1 MYFLLNDNIKKLRV
15 SRGLNQV
22 EFAKI
27 IGVTKQCVSN
37 WENDNVM
44 PSVEM
49 LVKVADYFGVTT
61 DYILGRAEK
70 TTIDASGLTDVQ
82 ISHISLIVEDMVKLN
97 LN

>member
-1 MYFLLNDNIKKLRV
+1 MFFSLNDNIKKMRV
-15 SRGLNQV
+15 LRGLSQV

-49 LVKVADYFGVTT
+49 LVKLADYFGVTT
-61 DYILGRAEK
+61 DYILGRSEK
-70 TTIDASGLTDVQ
+70 NTIDVSGLTEVQ
-82 ISHISLIVEDMVKLN
+82 LSHISLIIEDMVKLN
-97 LN
+97 RN

>member
-1 MYFLLNDNIKKLRV
+1 MFFSLNDNIKKMRV
-15 SRGLNQV
+15 LRGLSQV

-49 LVKVADYFGVTT
+49 LVKLADYFGVTT
-61 DYILGRAEK
+61 DYILGRSGK
-70 TTIDASGLTDVQ
+70 NTIDVSGLTEVQ
-82 ISHISLIVEDMVKLN
+82 LSHISLIIEDMVKLN
-97 LN
+97 RN